1 MEIRKQD
8 NGGSLKEGR
17 NSEANGTTKRA
28 GPKCFRKFDND
39 KQHEQLSEFF
49 QQGELD
55 AASERKL
62 RVPFFNT
69 KL

>member
-1 MEIRKQD
+1 MEKRKQSCRE
-8 NGGSLKEGR
+8 SLEECR
-17 NSEANGTTKRA
+17 NSEANETTKRA
-28 GPKCFRKFDND
+28 GPKYFRKFDND
-39 KQHEQLSEFF
+39 KQHEQLSEFL

-62 RVPFFNT
+62 RVSFFNT